1 MTPEVDIGISRTLGH
16 LVSFCAVLSMTFGL
30 WVLAGGMFQV
40 DALKNLL
47 PGQGEV
53 KANAALCFVLI
64 GLGVW
69 AFRRGQSTVSSA
81 WKLVAKVAAATACV
95 VGLLSLL
102 EYVFAWDLGID
113 QLLFTPGPEDLPG
126 SLRPGLMSP
135 IAAVGF
141 LCLGIAL
148 LLLDGKKRFGRWSGS
163 LLSCVV
169 AITSILGLLY
179 FVLNATTTYTYISP
193 ITASALF
200 LLSFA
205 VLFARPE
212 SGLGALVASANSGGT
227 LTRRLF
233 PAAIAVP
240 LILAWLRSKGQ
251 ASGLYPDWI
260 GSALMAVFT
269 VILLAGLTVWTG
281 FLAERRDW
289 VRRQKE
295 EAIASLASIFPSF
308 DDAIITQTLDGVI
321 TSWNA
326 GAAAI
331 FGYSAEEMI
340 RQSISITI
348 PPERR
353 EEFAGNM
360 QTIRGG
366 QRVPRFETT
375 RIGKDG
381 KTVDVLLSISPV
393 QNRVGRIVGAS
404 TVARDVS
411 ERKRPENELRLSRE
425 RLSLALKAG
434 RSGTFDWDIH
444 NNIHTWSSGTEEL
457 YGLAPGT
464 FGGTYEEW
472 ESLIVRK
479 DLERTRTAI
488 QESFK
493 TGEFASEWRIRRRD
507 NGEIR
512 WVNTRAKV
520 FFDDAGR
527 PSRMVGIKV
536 DVTERRRDEEKLRKA
551 SLYTRSLIEASL
563 DPLVTISRDGKI
575 TNVNAATGKITGVS
589 RDRLI
594 GSDFSDYF
602 TEPERAQ
609 EVYQRV
615 FAEGVVHDYPLAI
628 RSAGGMVT
636 DVLYNA
642 SVFRNEA
649 GEVEGVFAAAR
660 DVTEH
665 KQAEKELAR
674 RAEELARS
682 NADLQQ
688 FAYVASHDLQE
699 PLRMVASYTQLLGKR
714 YRGKLDADAD
724 DFIAF
729 AVDGAHRMQV
739 LIDDLLTYSRVGSRG
754 KEFASTNCESVLE
767 AVRLNL
773 KAAIEEANAVIS
785 HDSLPTISVDPTQLS
800 QVFQNLIG
808 NALKFHGPEPPRIH
822 VSCHQEAGE
831 WRFSV
836 RDNGIGIE
844 PQDAERIFVIFQ
856 RLHAG
861 RDYPGTG
868 IGLAITKKIVERHGG
883 RIWVV
888 SEPGKGST
896 FTFTIP
902 VAEVSYGSYRR
913 APASS
918 TNRNLAGG
926 RQPRRRQADSGGVAG
941 IEHR

>member
-1 MTPEVDIGISRTLGH
+1 MIHQADVGISRKLGH
-16 LVSFCAVLSMTFGL
+16 VVSFCGVLSITFGIS
-30 WVLAGGMFQV
+30 VLAGWTFHLQ
-40 DALKNLL
+40 ALKNIL
-47 PGQGEV
+47 PVQVVV
-53 KANAALCFVLI
+53 KADGAICFVLI
-64 GLGVW
+64 GFSLW
-69 AFRRGQSTVSSA
+69 AARKEQSTVSS
-81 WKLVAKVAAATACV
+81 WKLAAKVAAATACV

-102 EYVFAWDLGID
+102 QYVFGWDLGID
-113 QLLFTPGPEDLPG
+113 QLLFTAGPEELLE
-126 SLRPGLMSP
+126 SVRPGLMSP
-135 IAAVGF
+135 LVAFGF
-141 LCLGIAL
+141 LCLGLAL
-148 LLLDGKKRFGRWSGS
+148 LLLDAKRSFGRWSGR
-163 LLSCVV
+163 LLPCVV
-169 AITSILGLLY
+169 AIASVFSLLD
-179 FVLNATTTYTYISP
+179 FVLNPTTTHTHISP
-193 ITASALF
+193 IISSALF

-205 VLFARPE
+205 VMFTHPE
-212 SGLGALVASANSGGT
+212 SGLGILVTSENVGGT

-233 PAAIAVP
+233 PAVIVVP
-240 LILAWLRSKGQ
+240 LVLAWLRWKGQ
-251 ASGLYPDWI
+251 ASGLYSDWA
-260 GSALMAVFT
+260 GLALMTVFT
-269 VILLAGLTVWTG
+269 IIVLAGLTVWTG

-289 VRRQKE
+289 ARRQKE
-295 EAIASLASIFPSF
+295 EIIASLASIFPSF
-308 DDAIITQTLDGVI
+308 DDAIIATTLDGIV
-321 TSWNA
+321 TSWNP

-331 FGYSAEEMI
+331 YGYSTQEMSGK
-340 RQSISITI
+340 SISITI
-348 PPERR
+348 PPDRR
-353 EEFAGNM
+353 EEFAANM
-360 QTIRGG
+360 QRIKDG
-366 QRVPRFETT
+366 QHVPKFETT
-375 RIGKDG
+375 QIRKDG
-381 KTVDVLLSISPV
+381 KIVDVVASISPV
-393 QNRVGRIVGAS
+393 GNRAGRIVGAS
-404 TVARDVS
+404 TSARDVS

-425 RLSLALKAG
+425 RLALALKAG
-434 RSGTFDWDIH
+434 RSGTFDWDIR
-444 NNIHTWSSGTEEL
+444 NNVNTWSSGTEEL

-464 FGGTYEEW
+464 FGGTYEDW
-472 ESLIVRK
+472 ESLVVRK

-488 QESFK
+488 QESLR

-512 WVNTRAKV
+512 WVNARAKV

-527 PSRMVGIKV
+527 PTRMVGIKV
-536 DVTERRRDEEKLRKA
+536 DITERKRDEEKLRKA
-551 SLYTRSLIEASL
+551 SLYARSLIEASL

-575 TNVNAATGKITGVS
+575 TDVNAATGKVTGVS
-589 RDRLI
+589 RDQLI

-602 TEPERAQ
+602 TEPEKAQ
-609 EVYQRV
+609 QVYRRV

-628 RSAGGMVT
+628 RSTGGVVT

-649 GEVEGVFAAAR
+649 GEVEGVLAAAR
-660 DVTEH
+660 DVTER

-739 LIDDLLTYSRVGSRG
+739 LINDLLDYSRVGTRG
-754 KEFASTNCESVLE
+754 KEFASTSSESVLE
-767 AVRLNL
+767 AVLANL
-773 KAAIEEANAVIS
+773 KAAAEEAHAVIS
-785 HDSLPTISVDPTQLS
+785 HGPLPTIPVDATQLS

-808 NALKFHGPEPPRIH
+808 NALKFHGPEPPCIH
-822 VSCHQEAGE
+822 VSVQQEAGE

-844 PQDAERIFVIFQ
+844 PHDTARIFVIFQ

-861 RDYPGTG
+861 QEYPGTG

-902 VAEVSYGSYRR
+902 MAEVSHGGYRR
-913 APASS
+913 VRASS
-918 TNRNLAGG
+918 AG
-926 RQPRRRQADSGGVAG
+926 
-941 IEHR
+941 